1 MTNTTTKRLGA
12 LVLLASVALAA
23 CSGNGASTAPSTGAS
38 SAPTA
43 ATSGAP
49 ASVVPS
55 AATALTPPTGN
66 VTLTGAGATFPE
78 PLYAS
83 WFQTFNG
90 IYPNIKID
98 YTSNGSG
105 AGIKAITEGTVDFG
119 ASDAPLKDTEVAAL
133 PAGKTL
139 FHFPTALGAVV
150 AIYNLPD
157 VAKVQLDGPT
167 LAKIYLGTIKKWN
180 DPALV
185 ALNAGVTLPDLAILV
200 VHRSEGSGT
209 TNAFTS
215 YLDAVDTTWH
225 GGPGAGKTV
234 NWPTGVGASGNDG
247 VATAVKQTS
256 GAIGYVDL
264 SVAIST
270 NLTSTYLKNADGN
283 FVAGS
288 TDGVTAAAD
297 AIQDKFPAD
306 FRQGPIINGAGA
318 STYPIASYTYLLV
331 YADQSD
337 ATKGQTLVSFTNWAL
352 TDGQAAE
359 TALGYAPLPTEIA
372 QKALDQ
378 LHLVTTGG
386 SPIWP

>member
-43 ATSGAP
+43 ATSGAT

-55 AATALTPPTGN
+55 GTTAPTPPTGN
-66 VTLTGAGATFPE
+66 VTLTGAGATFPA

-83 WFQTFNG
+83 WFQTYNG
-90 IYPNIKID
+90 VYPNIQID
-98 YTSNGSG
+98 YTANGSG
-105 AGIKAITEGTVDFG
+105 AGITAITQGTVDFG
-119 ASDAPLKDTEVAAL
+119 ASDAPMKDTEIAAL
-133 PAGKTL
+133 PAGKKL

-150 AIYNLPD
+150 AIYNLPN
-157 VAKVQLDGPT
+157 VAKVQLDGPS
-167 LAKIYLGTIKKWN
+167 LAKIYLGTIKNWN

-200 VHRSEGSGT
+200 VHRSDGSGT

-225 GGPGAGKTV
+225 GGPGVGKTV
-234 NWPTGVGASGNDG
+234 NWPIGVGASGNDG

-264 SVAIST
+264 SVAVST
-270 NLTSTYLKNADGN
+270 NLTSAYLKNADGN

-288 TDGVTAAAD
+288 TDGVTAAAE
-297 AIQDKFPAD
+297 AVKDKFPAD

-318 STYPIASYTYLLV
+318 TTYPIASYTYLLV
-331 YADQSD
+331 YTDQTD
-337 ATKGQTLVSFTNWAL
+337 ATKGQTLVSFINWAL